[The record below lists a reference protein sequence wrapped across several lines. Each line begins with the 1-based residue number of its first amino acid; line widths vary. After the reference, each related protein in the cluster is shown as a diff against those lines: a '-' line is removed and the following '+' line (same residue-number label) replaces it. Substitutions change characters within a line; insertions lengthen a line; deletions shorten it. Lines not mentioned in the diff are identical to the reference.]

1 MLVVVVVPDIRM
13 EARAVAVLHRF
24 LGLHRLEQSVVIQQE
39 VPVAAAHKPRAAQ
52 EELERTPRAMRGR
65 F

>member
-1 MLVVVVVPDIRM
+1 MLAVAAVPDIRM
-13 EARAVAVLHRF
+13 EAVEVAALHRF
-24 LGLHRLEQSVVIQQE
+24 LGLHRLEQSAAMQQE
-39 VPVAAAHKPRAAQ
+39 VPVAAAHKQRAAQ